1 MPYFILFW
9 RLFTVT
15 EAYIIECKEI
25 NMKELYYPVAAFGVF
40 EYCVDGKWLAC
51 N

>member
-15 EAYIIECKEI
+15 EDYIIGWEEI
-25 NMKELYYPVAAFGVF
+25 NMKELYYPVAAV
-40 EYCVDGKWLAC
+40 ECLYIV
-51 N
+51 